1 MCNPSVQKPSMA
13 AKPSMLSSMSFSE
26 HFRLACQAVEASK
39 KACTTPNAWR
49 DINMQVK
56 DWLERIEE
64 LVDESNVEGVAKTK
78 LWAPKFKELGLDM
91 VCTRYEFSRQKVL
104 KIFRSYDLYKTTF
117 ALDFSGSGLAEPATI
132 VVMGSLNDADCG
144 YDCTLHV
151 SSGNDGFEMEY
162 NRWSHYFSASP
173 SSIQEDLPP
182 SLWQALQ
189 TIVPLVVM
197 LEQSDDSI
205 EKDFRAWFVGNTIKD
220 AHLGVVALQG
230 SNKVVFD
237 ES

>member
-1 MCNPSVQKPSMA
+1 
-13 AKPSMLSSMSFSE
+13 MSFSE
-26 HFRLACQAVEASK
+26 HFRLACQAVEAAK
-39 KACTTPNAWR
+39 KACTTLDALR
-49 DINMQVK
+49 DINEQVK

-64 LVDESNVEGVAKTK
+64 LIDESNLEGVAKTE

-91 VCTRYEFSRQKVL
+91 VCTSYDFSRQEVL
-104 KIFRSYDLYKTTF
+104 KASGSYNLYKTSF
-117 ALDFSGSGLAEPATI
+117 ALDFLGLGGLDETTTI
-132 VVMGSLNDADCG
+132 VVSGSLNDDGCDFDCSLEVNMQDG
-144 YDCTLHV
+144 F
-151 SSGNDGFEMEY
+151 DGFEVQY
-162 NRWSHYFSASP
+162 NRSTHYFSLSA
-173 SSIQEDLPP
+173 SSIQGCVPL

-205 EKDFRAWFVGNTIKD
+205 EKDFRAWFVGNTIKGT
-220 AHLGVVALQG
+220 HLGVVALQG